1 MHTWELNRNSSCD
14 SQDIWLTKS
23 DFKSAII
30 NGPKPHLQKLKE
42 TVTTLTH
49 QITIKMQKIKKESN
63 WNSRTVIAVIEMK
76 KGLSEELNSRYEQ
89 PEERIRTP
97 EDSSIEIIYSKQHN
111 EKRLRK
117 NEQSLRDLWDRF
129 MHIFT

>member
-1 MHTWELNRNSSCD
+1 
-14 SQDIWLTKS
+14 
-23 DFKSAII
+23 
-30 NGPKPHLQKLKE
+30 
-42 TVTTLTH
+42 
-49 QITIKMQKIKKESN
+49 
-63 WNSRTVIAVIEMK
+63 MK